1 MFIKKISFLKKE
13 NLFLKFLLGLS
24 VFLLPC
30 FILPFTQNPIE
41 INKIYLFVFLVN
53 FSLLI
58 YLLKIS
64 FSKEVEIKNN
74 FIFLFVFLLFFLALL
89 STFLSADRYFS
100 LFGSFGNYNNGF
112 FVFLFLIIFSF
123 LIFQIFDSPQLLAK
137 LFLLGTFLSVAVF
150 LISGLLP
157 DQISQKLPPFLDF
170 LKVKFFNLSSVFPRV
185 FGMFLSTITV
195 FLTIYFFN
203 ASKREKILIL
213 CLLFFIYLT
222 LFLLNHKWVWLNL
235 IVSFLCFLIVSIY
248 FKVFI
253 KELNSFVLPIL
264 LLFLSFFFLLFGGLG
279 RIDQFELTQKE
290 SLYIA
295 FQTLKSSMKNFFIG
309 SGPASF
315 VIDFSKFKPE
325 RLNQQVFWSLKFDQ
339 AKNYFLNVLIEQG
352 FLSFFSLVLVVSTPI
367 FYFLRN
373 KDKKEIYPYFFA
385 YLSSV
390 FSLFFY
396 FFSFISL
403 LVFWFFLSLFFLS
416 HSSLYSRK
424 KISLELPE
432 TKIFLFFILALSF
445 SLFLFLIIFGRNN
458 YLAELNYQK
467 YLTTQDL
474 KERVALLEKTV
485 NLNPYNPVYHLT
497 LGQEYVNL
505 LFSEIKKNA
514 DQDRIISLMS
524 AALAEGKRAVDI
536 SPNMS
541 FTWEGMGL
549 IAKNLQLFLD
559 GARQESKKN
568 FQKALELD
576 PKSPFLYAEL
586 GKIALAEQNLDEAKK
601 FLEKGKAL
609 NVFYWDLSL
618 LEARIME
625 REGKTKEA
633 LSLVSSLNNQFPLN
647 VDILFEL
654 GRLYFNNN
662 ETDLAIEKWKN
673 LLQIFPEHI
682 DALYSLATAYQKKGD
697 NNSAI
702 SYLEKILNIN
712 PNLPKVKEELENLKK
727 K

>member
-1 MFIKKISFLKKE
+1 MFIKEFSFLKTE

-41 INKIYLFVFLVN
+41 INKIYFFVFLS
-53 FSLLI
+53 SLSLFF

-64 FSKEVEIKNN
+64 FSREIEIKSNP
-74 FIFLFVFLLFFLALL
+74 IFLFVFLLFFFSLL

-100 LFGSFGNYNNGF
+100 LFGSFGNYSNGF
-112 FVFLFLIIFSF
+112 FTFLFLVVFSF
-123 LIFQIFDSPQLLAK
+123 LIFQIFDNPSILVR
-137 LFLLGTFLSVAVF
+137 LFLLGTIFSVAVF
-150 LISGLLP
+150 LLSGFLP
-157 DQISQKLPPFLDF
+157 EQIFQKLPSFLDLF
-170 LKVKFFNLSSVFPRV
+170 KIKFFNLSSFFPRI

-203 ASKREKILIL
+203 ASKKEKILIL
-213 CLLFFIYLT
+213 CLLFFIFLA
-222 LFLLNHKWVWLNL
+222 LFFLNYKLIWLNL
-235 IVSFLCFLIVSIY
+235 ILSFLCFLIISIY

-253 KELNSFVLPIL
+253 KEVNSFALPIL
-264 LLFLSFFFLLFGGLG
+264 LLLLSLFFLLFGGIEG
-279 RIDQFELTQKE
+279 GDRFEMTQKE
-290 SLYIA
+290 SFYIA
-295 FQTLKSSMKNFFIG
+295 FQTLKSSIKNFFLG
-309 SGPASF
+309 TGPASF

-325 RLNQQVFWSLKFDQ
+325 RLNQEIFWSLKFDQ

-352 FLSFFSLVLVVSTPI
+352 FLSFSCLLLVVLSPI
-367 FYFLRN
+367 FYFWRN

-390 FSLFFY
+390 LSLFLY

-403 LVFWFFLSLFFLS
+403 FVFWFFLSLFFLS
-416 HSSLYSRK
+416 HHSLYSRK
-424 KISLELPE
+424 KINLELPE
-432 TKIFLFFILALSF
+432 TKIFLFFILGLSF
-445 SLFLFLIIFGRNN
+445 ALFLFLGIFGINN

-467 YLTTQDL
+467 YLATRDL
-474 KERVALLEKTV
+474 EKRLSLLEKTV
-485 NLNPYNPVYHLT
+485 NLNPYNPIYHLT

-505 LFSEIKKNA
+505 LFSETKKSA
-514 DQDRIISLMS
+514 DQNRIIFLMS
-524 AALAEGKRAVDI
+524 AALSEGRKTVDI

-541 FTWEGMGL
+541 FSWEGLGL
-549 IAKNLQLFLD
+549 IAKNLQPFLD
-559 GARQESKKN
+559 GAREEAKRN

-576 PKSPFLYAEL
+576 PKNPFLYAEL

-601 FLEKGKAL
+601 FLEQGKAL

-625 REGKTKEA
+625 KEGKIKEA
-633 LSLVSSLNNQFPLN
+633 LALVSSLNNQFPLN
-647 VDILFEL
+647 IDILFEL
-654 GRLYFNNN
+654 GRLYFNQN
-662 ETDLAIEKWKN
+662 EIDTAVEKWKT

-682 DALYSLATAYQKKGD
+682 DALYSLATAYQKKGERD
-697 NNSAI
+697 VAI
-702 SYLEKILNIN
+702 SYLEKILSIN
-712 PNLPKVKEELENLKK
+712 PNLSKVKEELENLKK